1 MRAHFT
7 RTANTQPGRR
17 KRRAGFLLT
26 YWAAVLLFGI
36 LQPCCASAA
45 DVVPPGHANL
55 LDGGTVVN
63 EHGSRHSY
71 CLGLDALHNAPLI
84 ASPVVNFGDD
94 DEPAASYLAS
104 SNYLDDAGAAT
115 AAYRGDYLANDLATF
130 SPPIYLTTL
139 RLRL

>member
-7 RTANTQPGRR
+7 RTPDARTGRH

-26 YWAAVLLFGI
+26 YWVAVLLFGI
-36 LQPCCASAA
+36 LQSCCASAA
-45 DVVPPGHANL
+45 DVLVPDHADIFGAVPG
-55 LDGGTVVN
+55 VN
-63 EHGSRHSY
+63 EHGSRHFY
-71 CLGLDALHNAPLI
+71 CQGLDALHNATLI

-94 DEPAASYLAS
+94 NEQKPPVLAS
-104 SNYLDDAGAAT
+104 SNTLDRAGDAI
-115 AAYRGDYLANDLATF
+115 AAYRGDGPANDLATF